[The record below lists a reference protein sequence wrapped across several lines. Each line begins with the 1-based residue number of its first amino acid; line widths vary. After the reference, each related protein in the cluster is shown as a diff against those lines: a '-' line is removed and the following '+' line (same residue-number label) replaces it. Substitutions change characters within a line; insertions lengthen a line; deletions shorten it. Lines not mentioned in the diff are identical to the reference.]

1 MSRPLKE
8 LTGTVRALFSDLD
21 GTLSTAGRVEAST
34 YAALERLGGAGVPVV
49 LVTGRPAG
57 WGQAMATMVPFAAV
71 VAENGGVTFFRSGD
85 DDSLQKIYGVPA
97 ASVPEWRRRMQV
109 AAVEVM
115 KEIPQARLSADS
127 KYREVDLAIDWNEE
141 VHLSREDSLKVVQM
155 LRERGFAAVRSSV
168 HVNFGPPTFD
178 KLSACKVVVAKVL
191 GGDAADLSPYV
202 YVGDA
207 LNDAPMFAG
216 FERSVGVA
224 NIKRWWEELTHKPG
238 FLTEGEEGAGLR
250 EVIKHILAQTR

>member
-8 LTGTVRALFSDLD
+8 LTGPVRALFSDLD
-21 GTLSTAGRVEAST
+21 GTLSTQGRVEAST

-57 WGQAMATMVPFAAV
+57 WGQAMAGLVPLAAV
-71 VAENGGVTFFRSGD
+71 VAENGGVTFFRSGET
-85 DDSLQKIYGVPA
+85 LQKIYGVPA
-97 ASVPEWRRRMQV
+97 ASVPEWRRRMQM

-115 KEIPQARLSADS
+115 KEVPEARLSADS

-141 VHLSREDSLKVVQM
+141 VHLSRDAAEKVVDM
-155 LRERGFAAVRSSV
+155 LRHRGFSAVRSSV

-191 GGDAADLSPYV
+191 GGDPADLSPYV

-224 NIKRWWEELTHKPG
+224 NIKRWWDELTHKPN
-238 FLTEGEEGAGLR
+238 FLTEAEEGAGLR
-250 EVIKHILAQTR
+250 EVIKHILTLVR

>member
-1 MSRPLKE
+1 MSQPLSE
-8 LTGTVRALFSDLD
+8 LTGPVRALFSDLD
-21 GTLSTAGRVEAST
+21 GTLSTNGRVEAST
-34 YAALERLGGAGVPVV
+34 YVALERLGAAGVPVV

-57 WGQAMATMVPFAAV
+57 WAQAMAGLVPFAAV

-85 DDSLQKIYGVPA
+85 LLQKIYGVPA
-97 ASVPEWRRRMQV
+97 ASLPEWRRRMQV
-109 AAVEVM
+109 AAVDVM
-115 KEIPQARLSADS
+115 KEIPEARLSSDS
-127 KYREVDLAIDWNEE
+127 KYREVDMAIDWNEE
-141 VHLSREDSLKVVQM
+141 VHLSREQAERVVEM
-155 LRERGFAAVRSSV
+155 LRQRGFSAVRSSV

-224 NIKRWWEELTHKPG
+224 NVRRWWDELTHKPN

-250 EVIKHILAQTR
+250 EVIKHVLAVRG

>member
-8 LTGTVRALFSDLD
+8 LTGPVSALFSDLD
-21 GTLSTAGRVEAST
+21 GTLSTNGRVEAST
-34 YAALERLGGAGVPVV
+34 YVALERLGAAGVPVI

-57 WGQAMATMVPFAAV
+57 WAQAMATLVPLAAV
-71 VAENGGVTFFRSGD
+71 VAENGGVTFFPSGA
-85 DDSLQKIYGVPA
+85 SLQKIYGVPA
-97 ASVPEWRRRMQV
+97 ASLPEWRRRMQV
-109 AAVEVM
+109 AAVDVM
-115 KEIPQARLSADS
+115 KEIPEARLSADS

-141 VHLSREDSLKVVQM
+141 VHLSRETSLKVVEM
-155 LRERGFAAVRSSV
+155 LRERGFRAARSSV

-191 GGDAADLSPYV
+191 QGDPADLAPYV

-224 NIKRWWEELTHKPG
+224 NIKRWWDELTHKPN
-238 FLTEGEEGAGLR
+238 FITEGEEGAGLR
-250 EVIKHILAQTR
+250 EVIKHVLAVTR

>member
-1 MSRPLKE
+1 MSRPLME
-8 LTGTVRALFSDLD
+8 LTGPVRALFSDLD
-21 GTLSTAGRVEAST
+21 GTLSTGGRVEAST
-34 YAALERLGGAGVPVV
+34 YAALERLGAAGIPVV

-57 WGQAMATMVPFAAV
+57 WGQAMAGLVPLAAV

-85 DDSLQKIYGVPA
+85 RLQKIYGVPA
-97 ASVPEWRRRMQV
+97 ASLPEWRRRMQV
-109 AAVEVM
+109 AAVDVM
-115 KEIPQARLSADS
+115 KEIPEARLSGDS

-141 VHLSREDSLKVVQM
+141 VHLPRETSLRVVEM
-155 LRERGFAAVRSSV
+155 LRERGFGAVRSSV

-191 GGDAADLSPYV
+191 GGDPADLSPYV

-216 FERSVGVA
+216 FEKSVGVA
-224 NIKRWWEELTHKPG
+224 NIKRWWDELSHKPN
-238 FLTEGEEGAGLR
+238 FLTTGEEGAGVR
-250 EVIKHILAQTR
+250 EVIKHILALTR